1 MQMPLGQETDLGS
14 LLVNYESIFQI
25 TYSFVDRMELE
36 YSGLPACAKT
46 MKRAQIGNTGI
57 LKSIFI

>member
-1 MQMPLGQETDLGS
+1 MPLGQETDLGS

-36 YSGLPACAKT
+36 YSGLPACAKM
-46 MKRAQIGNTGI
+46 MKRAQVGNTGI
-57 LKSIFI
+57 PKSIFI